1 MDEQQRAAKTK
12 YASEKKPSM
21 KRRDDNHDYTER
33 RMYMITME
41 VVQRQPLFGTLVG
54 NPFAA
59 NNSSEAP
66 RIELSPL
73 GKAVQDEWLGI
84 PRYYPQI
91 EVIAIQMMPD
101 HMHGILFVR
110 QQIPVHL
117 SQVITGFK
125 TGCNRLLR
133 AATKPQHTE
142 KPSQQAATKPSQQ
155 VATKPSQQAAT
166 KPSQQAAAPPQ
177 HSGESAPPASLQA
190 AAPSQLSPQPLPRL
204 FEPGFN
210 DLILRSYDE
219 LEVWKNYLL
228 DNPRRLLMKRAR
240 PEFLYPFFNLAY
252 GPYVFNGIGNR
263 ALLSAPRRMNV
274 RISRRLTPEQ
284 LEMEVARYLA
294 AARSGTV
301 LISPAISPGE
311 KRVMRTAFDE
321 GLPTVVIMENGFTPL
336 SKPHG
341 EQFNACAEGRLLM
354 LSPWEHHNERRHLTA
369 SMCQQMNIIALELSQ
384 KVF

>member
-1 MDEQQRAAKTK
+1 MDEQQRAAKKK

-155 VATKPSQQAAT
+155 VATKPSQQT
-166 KPSQQAAAPPQ
+166 AAPPQ
-177 HSGESAPPASLQA
+177 HSGKSAPPASLQA

>member
-1 MDEQQRAAKTK
+1 MDEQQRAAKKK

-110 QQIPVHL
+110 QRIPVHL

-142 KPSQQAATKPSQQ
+142 KPSQQVATKPQHTEKPSQQ
-155 VATKPSQQAAT
+155 VAE

-177 HSGESAPPASLQA
+177 HSGKSAPSASLQA
-190 AAPSQLSPQPLPRL
+190 AAPPQLSPQPLPRL

-384 KVF
+384 KEY

>member
-1 MDEQQRAAKTK
+1 MDEQQRAAKKK
-12 YASEKKPSM
+12 YAGEKKPSM

-110 QQIPVHL
+110 QRIPVHL

-155 VATKPSQQAAT
+155 AAT

-177 HSGESAPPASLQA
+177 HSGKSAPPASLQA
-190 AAPSQLSPQPLPRL
+190 AAPPQLSPQPLPRL

-210 DLILRSYDE
+210 DLILRS
-219 LEVWKNYLL
+219 
-228 DNPRRLLMKRAR
+228 
-240 PEFLYPFFNLAY
+240 
-252 GPYVFNGIGNR
+252 
-263 ALLSAPRRMNV
+263 
-274 RISRRLTPEQ
+274 
-284 LEMEVARYLA
+284 
-294 AARSGTV
+294 
-301 LISPAISPGE
+301 
-311 KRVMRTAFDE
+311 FD
-321 GLPTVVIMENGFTPL
+321 
-336 SKPHG
+336 
-341 EQFNACAEGRLLM
+341 
-354 LSPWEHHNERRHLTA
+354 
-369 SMCQQMNIIALELSQ
+369 
-384 KVF
+384 

>member
-1 MDEQQRAAKTK
+1 MDEQQRAAKKK

-59 NNSSEAP
+59 NNNSEAP

-110 QQIPVHL
+110 QRIPVHL

-142 KPSQQAATKPSQQ
+142 KPSQ
-155 VATKPSQQAAT
+155 
-166 KPSQQAAAPPQ
+166 
-177 HSGESAPPASLQA
+177 QA

-294 AARSGTV
+294 AAREGTV

-354 LSPWEHHNERRHLTA
+354 LSPWEHHNERLHLTA

-384 KVF
+384 KEY

>member
-1 MDEQQRAAKTK
+1 MDEQQRAAKKK

-110 QQIPVHL
+110 QRIPVHL

-142 KPSQQAATKPSQQ
+142 KPSQQ

-166 KPSQQAAAPPQ
+166 KPSQQAATKPSQQAVAPPQ
-177 HSGESAPPASLQA
+177 HSGESAPSASLQA

-354 LSPWEHHNERRHLTA
+354 LSPWEHHNERLHLTA

-384 KVF
+384 KEY